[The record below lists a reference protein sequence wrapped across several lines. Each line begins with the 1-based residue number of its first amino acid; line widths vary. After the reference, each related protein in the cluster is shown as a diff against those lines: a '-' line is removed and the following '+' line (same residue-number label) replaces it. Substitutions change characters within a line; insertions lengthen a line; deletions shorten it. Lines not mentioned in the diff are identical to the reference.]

1 MPVQEMRV
9 WSLCGEDPLEKEMVN
24 LLQYS
29 CQENPMDRGVWE
41 APVHGITRVGHNLAT
56 KQQKT
61 LGYCLDYVA
70 FNIMGFLKSHKK
82 QETYL

>member
-1 MPVQEMRV
+1 
-9 WSLCGEDPLEKEMVN
+9 
-24 LLQYS
+24 
-29 CQENPMDRGVWE
+29 MDRGVWE